1 MLEELAKVWK
11 VVALEVGLLVSLAP
25 VEVEGVVE
33 VRLVKRLE
41 VVRVW

>member
-1 MLEELAKVWK
+1 MLEGLARVWK
-11 VVALEVGLLVSLAP
+11 VVALEVELLVSFAP

-41 VVRVW
+41 VVRIW